1 MAILPITTYPD
12 PLLLKK
18 ALAIKDPKDPAIQE
32 LILDMFETMEKN
44 NGIGLAAPQVGK
56 SLRLCVIKLEGKSY
70 VLINPVFKS
79 KSWKKT
85 VAEEGCLSLP
95 GQFMQ
100 VKRSQKVK
108 VKALD
113 RKGKEVIIQA
123 QDMLARAFQHE
134 IDHLNGTLIIEKRVK
149 EKIKK

>member
-1 MAILPITTYPD
+1 MTILPITTYPD

-18 ALAIKDPKDPAIQE
+18 ARAIENPKDPAIQE

-113 RKGKEVIIQA
+113 RKGKEVVIQA